1 MGAIGTVARGEKR
14 APPEV
19 DVTALPWPERRS
31 DWRCRVCGYGIV
43 VAGRLP
49 ECPMCRSDDWAGDE
63 RRSDVG
69 APVCRSDD
77 WAGDDRRGDVGPS
90 TT

>member
-1 MGAIGTVARGEKR
+1 
-14 APPEV
+14 
-19 DVTALPWPERRS
+19 VTALPWPERRS

-63 RRSDVG
+63 RRGDVG
-69 APVCRSDD
+69 ASVCRSDD
-77 WAGDDRRGDVGPS
+77 WAGDERQGDVGPS